1 MTTGAPNTAVTE
13 LMLSSV
19 GAKTVL
25 AAKSQN
31 RQNTAPPRKQP
42 GIMSMG
48 FAVLNRL
55 FTRCGTAIPTKDMGP
70 ANAVTQAERILDRRI
85 RATLNR
91 SMFTP
96 MFWAYTYPIW

>member
-1 MTTGAPNTAVTE
+1 
-13 LMLSSV
+13 
-19 GAKTVL
+19 
-25 AAKSQN
+25 
-31 RQNTAPPRKQP
+31 
-42 GIMSMG
+42 MSMG

-55 FTRCGTAIPTKDMGP
+55 FTRCGTAIPTKDIGP

-96 MFWAYTYPIW
+96 MFWAYTSPIW